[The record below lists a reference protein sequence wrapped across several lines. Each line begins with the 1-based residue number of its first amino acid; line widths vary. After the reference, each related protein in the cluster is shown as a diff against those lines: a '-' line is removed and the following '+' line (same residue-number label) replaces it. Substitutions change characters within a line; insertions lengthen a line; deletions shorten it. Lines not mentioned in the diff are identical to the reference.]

1 MSPRLVNSFMGP
13 PDGLCVILHAIGT
26 GGDVEGE
33 GPVVLRASPAFRGVS
48 PTTKAGVG
56 LS

>member
-26 GGDVEGE
+26 GGDFEGE
-33 GPVVLRASPAFRGVS
+33 GPVVLEGQSCLPGCV